1 MAKSYRIKANPNSD
15 KHIQLSLEQDFDQ
28 LEILSL
34 KIVKSDVYARMCAD
48 YGVVVG
54 RAIANGGFGI
64 PNAKISIFVPITE
77 EDELDPVISELYP
90 YKTVTDKNEDGYR
103 YNLLPKQSESCNH
116 KATGSF
122 FTSDEVINNPV
133 ILEVFEKYYKY
144 TTKTNESGD
153 YMLWGVPLGN
163 QNIHASIDVSD
174 IGCYSMRP
182 YQFIRQ
188 GYSPSQFE
196 SSLDFKTSENLDTLP
211 QIVIQNKAVEVVPF
225 WGDDELCGIG
235 ITRMDFDLRDSGV
248 EIIPSATFM
257 GSVITDNDNNY
268 VNIVGTPSK
277 KQGSMCDLST
287 GTGTIEAIRH
297 TIIKDDEG
305 CPTLENFTLD
315 NGGKVID
322 GNGAWVT
329 QLPMNLDFLI
339 TNEYGEQVISSDPKV
354 GIPTRARYRFRVT
367 LDASGGEVRSGR
379 YLVPNLREYTD
390 DEEGSYT
397 FSDNF
402 GDYPD
407 SLPLLNSPA
416 YQASDYFFEFRP
428 NRVYTVSSF
437 IDNYRLN
444 TRIGS
449 SITTASSRW
458 RFLGIKSIN
467 PSPDSPCPN
476 NPFPVNDAFRGGS
489 ITFTQQQINRLV
501 QLITIVLAAFAI
513 GVNLIILVYQY
524 VLYCNDSG
532 QEMTQ
537 AIASVAVVANPFDA
551 SIAASLFAA
560 ALSTWIP
567 TLIMCILL
575 LILFYLP
582 LGYSVIHSFYVA
594 RRIYNYPNCEPCYCG
609 SSYEFKLDPILG
621 VFVSDEQKVQET
633 LADAPEYINDC
644 DQEPYMVG
652 FGPKDD
658 NGDEV
663 QNAYFW
669 RGDPNR
675 PRKPKG
681 CYILQFRKAVWNI
694 YIIAL
699 FAITVASAIPYAGS
713 GILLGVALGSG
724 ILLIGYIIDSLYK
737 IYRSLNQW
745 RILANIY
752 GGLCAGIFNMK
763 FSNSWINGVLYHYKF
778 MRKRRTINDKGEE
791 IPELN
796 VVTEYPERIVY
807 EKEEE
812 GKKYYYYRSCPFE
825 SSGGNFVARNS
836 SIDDS
841 SNPALGSP
849 PLNHF
854 GINFP
859 TTIMDLG
866 PLDPCI
872 DEICQEEKLYDKD
885 TCYVVDK
892 LKPTSFQ
899 NSEPLVGMLVERK
912 IAAINNFKEFLWS
925 GINKWFG
932 ADAEPG
938 NSFNRNQGNERTGS
952 AGTTGNPGPRR
963 NRVIDGDIA
972 QLLATNNMMGVSVF
986 STDPSDPYYGA
997 PNSNP
1002 TEWFNRYM
1010 PDNFINNVNAPQNW
1024 DLSVQPGETRITSS
1038 TSPFPLITR
1047 DFGLTTCLLGGG
1059 FGVPHTQV
1067 VPYYNW
1073 RTQGTTFGTYNNDYD
1088 YNSADASVTVVGYQQ
1103 GLYYEVPLNQNPDTW
1118 ISPYFYDGG
1127 NPPPPLVYFTNAVT
1141 GQTGGID
1148 IGSEYRLGTGL
1159 FFYFG
1164 LRPGGSAYEKFIN
1177 EYLPPRDDE

>member
-1 MAKSYRIKANPNSD
+1 MAKSYRIKTETNTD

-34 KIVKSDVYARMCAD
+34 KIVKSDVYTRMCAD
-48 YGVVVG
+48 YGVIVG
-54 RAIANGGFGI
+54 RAVANGGFGI
-64 PNAKISIFVPITE
+64 PNAKISIFVPISE

-90 YKTVTDKNEDGYR
+90 YKTVTGKNEEGYR
-103 YNLLPKQSESCNH
+103 YNLLPKKPESCNH

-122 FTSDEVINNPV
+122 FTSDEVINNPI

-163 QNIHASIDVSD
+163 QNIHASIDVSN

-188 GYSPSQFE
+188 GLSPNQFE
-196 SSLDFKTSENLDTLP
+196 SSLDFKTSENLDSLP
-211 QIVIQNKAVEVVPF
+211 QIILQNKSVDVVPF
-225 WGDDELCGIG
+225 WGDDELCGVG

-248 EIIPSATFM
+248 EIIPSSTFM

-268 VNIVGTPSK
+268 VSINGAPSK

-287 GTGTIEAIRH
+287 GTGTIESIRH

-322 GNGAWVT
+322 GNGSWVT
-329 QLPMNLDFLI
+329 QLPMNLDFLV

-354 GIPTRARYRFRVT
+354 GIPTRAKYRFRVS
-367 LDASGGEVRSGR
+367 LDASGGDVRSGR
-379 YLVPNLREYTD
+379 YLVPNLRED
-390 DEEGSYT
+390 QDNLDQSYA
-397 FSDNF
+397 FSDDF
-402 GDYPD
+402 EDYPGQTNG
-407 SLPLLNSPA
+407 LINSPA

-444 TRIGS
+444 IEKGNAL
-449 SITTASSRW
+449 TTPNSRW

-489 ITFTQQQINRLV
+489 ITFTQQQINRLI

-513 GVNLIILVYQY
+513 GINLLLLVYQY
-524 VLYCNDSG
+524 VNYCNDST

-551 SIAASLFAA
+551 SIAASLFGA

-575 LILFYLP
+575 AIFFYIP
-582 LGYSVIHSFYVA
+582 LAYTLIHSFYVV

-621 VFVSDEQKVQET
+621 LFVSDEQKVQET
-633 LADAPEYINDC
+633 LADAPEYMNDC
-644 DQEPYMVG
+644 NSEPYMVG
-652 FGPKDD
+652 FGPK
-658 NGDEV
+658 NSSEEEV
-663 QNAYFW
+663 QNALFW
-669 RGDPNR
+669 RGDPDR

-681 CYILQFRKAVWNI
+681 CYVLQWRKPVWI
-694 YIIAL
+694 TFVIAMA
-699 FAITVASAIPYAGS
+699 AITVASAIPYGGS
-713 GILLGVALGSG
+713 AILLGVALGSG
-724 ILLIGYIIDSLYK
+724 LFLLGYIIESIYHM
-737 IYRSLNQW
+737 YRSLNQW

-752 GGLCAGIFNMK
+752 SGLCAGIFNMK
-763 FSNSWINGVLYHYKF
+763 FSNNWINGTLYHYKF
-778 MRKRRTINDKGEE
+778 LRKKKRLEDDGSE
-791 IPELN
+791 IPEQFQI
-796 VVTEYPERIVY
+796 TKYPERIVY
-807 EKEEE
+807 EKKENN
-812 GKKYYYYRSCPFE
+812 KTYYYYRSCPFT
-825 SSGGNFVARNS
+825 STGGFTLDSSAVDADNSGGGKERHV
-836 SIDDS
+836 
-841 SNPALGSP
+841 
-849 PLNHF
+849 

-872 DEICQEEKLYDKD
+872 EEICQEEKLFDKD
-885 TCYVVDK
+885 TCFVVDS

-899 NSEPLVGMLVERK
+899 PSEALLGMLVERK
-912 IAAINNFKEFLWS
+912 LAAINNFKEFLWS

-938 NSFNRNQGNERTGS
+938 ASYNRNQGNRRNGS
-952 AGTTGNPGPRR
+952 AGGNISPGPYR

-986 STDPSDPYYGA
+986 STDVEDPYYGA
-997 PNSNP
+997 PDGQRTQWFESFMPSQFNSNSASP
-1002 TEWFNRYM
+1002 
-1010 PDNFINNVNAPQNW
+1010 VSW
-1024 DLSVQPGETRITSS
+1024 DLSKQPGETIVGPA
-1038 TSPFPLITR
+1038 TSPFPLIAN
-1047 DFGLTTCLLGGG
+1047 DFTLTTCLLGGG

-1067 VPYYNW
+1067 VPYYGWEPNG
-1073 RTQGTTFGTYNNDYD
+1073 QAYGTYNNDYKYD
-1088 YNSADASVTVVGYQQ
+1088 IGSDVRTVGYQQ
-1103 GLYYEVPLNQNPDTW
+1103 GRYYPGPNSTITDTW
-1118 ISPYFYDGG
+1118 INPYFYDG
-1127 NPPPPLVYFTNAVT
+1127 NPIDPITYFVNSIT
-1141 GQTGGID
+1141 GQTSGVPNT
-1148 IGSEYRLGTGL
+1148 GSDKTYRLGTGL

-1164 LRPGGSAYEKFIN
+1164 LRPGGTAYEKFIN
-1177 EYLPPRDDE
+1177 EYLPPKDDE

>member
-1 MAKSYRIKANPNSD
+1 MAKSYRIKAETNSD
-15 KHIQLSLEQDFDQ
+15 KHIQVTLEQDFDQ

-48 YGVVVG
+48 YGVIVG
-54 RAIANGGFGI
+54 RAVANGGFGI
-64 PNAKISIFVPITE
+64 PNAKISIFVPLTE

-90 YKTVTDKNEDGYR
+90 YKTVTDKNEEGYR
-103 YNLLPKQSESCNH
+103 YNLLPKYSESCNH

-122 FTSDEVINNPV
+122 FTAKEAINNPI

-188 GYSPSQFE
+188 GLSPSQFE

-268 VNIVGTPSK
+268 VSIDGMPTK

-297 TIIKDDEG
+297 TIIKDNEG

-329 QLPMNLDFLI
+329 QLPMNLDFLV
-339 TNEYGEQVISSDPKV
+339 TNEYGEQIISSDPKV

-379 YLVPNLREYTD
+379 YLVPNLREYND
-390 DEEGSYT
+390 NIDASYT
-397 FSDNF
+397 FSENF
-402 GDYPD
+402 EDYPD
-407 SLPLLNSPA
+407 PAPVLNSPA
-416 YQASDYFFEFRP
+416 YQASDYFYEFRP

-444 TRIGS
+444 VRKGS
-449 SITTASSRW
+449 TLTTANSRW

-489 ITFTQQQINRLV
+489 LSFATQQINRVV
-501 QLITIVLAAFAI
+501 QLITILLGAFAG
-513 GVNLIILVYQY
+513 GVSLLMMVYQY
-524 VLYCNDSG
+524 VNYCNDSSA
-532 QEMTQ
+532 EMTQ
-537 AIASVAVVANPFDA
+537 AIASIAVVANPFDA
-551 SIAASLFAA
+551 SIAASLFAGT
-560 ALSTWIP
+560 LSTWIP

-575 LILFYLP
+575 LIFLYFP
-582 LGYSVIHSFYVA
+582 LAYSIIHSFYVV
-594 RRIYNYPNCEPCYCG
+594 RRIFNYPNCEPCFCG

-621 VFVSDEQKVQET
+621 IFVSDEQKVQET
-633 LADAPEYINDC
+633 LADAPEYVNNC
-644 DQEPYMVG
+644 NNEPYMVG
-652 FGPKDD
+652 FGPRD
-658 NGDEV
+658 NNGEEV
-663 QNAYFW
+663 QNALFW

-675 PRKPKG
+675 EGHPKG
-681 CYILQFRKAVWNI
+681 CYVLQWRKSVWTTF
-694 YIIAL
+694 IIAMS
-699 FAITVASAIPYAGS
+699 AITVASAIPYGGS
-713 GILLGVALGSG
+713 SILLGVALGG
-724 ILLIGYIIDSLYK
+724 GLTLLGFIISSIYHM
-737 IYRSLNQW
+737 YRSLNQW

-752 GGLCAGIFNMK
+752 SGLCEGIFNMK
-763 FSNSWINGVLYHYKF
+763 FSNNWINGVLYHYKF
-778 MRKRRTINDKGEE
+778 LKKRKKLDSKGNL
-791 IPELN
+791 IPEIDQ
-796 VVTEYPERIVY
+796 VTRYPKRIVY
-807 EKEEE
+807 EKIEDE
-812 GKKYYYYRSCPFE
+812 KKYYYYRSCPFTGDE
-825 SSGGNFVARNS
+825 FTMQSSLTADGSGN
-836 SIDDS
+836 
-841 SNPALGSP
+841 GKQEKY
-849 PLNHF
+849 

-885 TCYVVDK
+885 NCYVVDR

-899 NSEPLVGMLVERK
+899 NSENLLGMIVERK
-912 IAAINNFKEFLWS
+912 IAATNNFKEFLWS

-932 ADAEPG
+932 ADAEPD
-938 NSFNRNQGNERTGS
+938 SPFNRNQGNQRFGSPGDGTSTGF
-952 AGTTGNPGPRR
+952 PGYYR

-986 STDPSDPYYGA
+986 STDPEDPYYGA
-997 PNSNP
+997 SDGTM
-1002 TEWFNRYM
+1002 TEWFSRYM
-1010 PDNFINNVNAPQNW
+1010 PDQFVNNNNFQTPILW
-1024 DLSVQPGETRITSS
+1024 DLSEYPGETKIT
-1038 TSPFPLITR
+1038 TATTPFPLITR
-1047 DFGLTTCLLGGG
+1047 DFPLTVCLMGGG

-1067 VPYYNW
+1067 VPYYPWTVAGN
-1073 RTQGTTFGTYNNDYD
+1073 TFGTYSNDYG
-1088 YNSADASVTVVGYQQ
+1088 YQGLPGVEVIGYQQ
-1103 GLYYEVPLNQNPDTW
+1103 GLYYEKPEPNVPDTW
-1118 ISPYFYDGG
+1118 ISPYFYEGQTT
-1127 NPPPPLVYFTNAVT
+1127 PPGFGYFANSIT
-1141 GQTGGID
+1141 GQTGGLEP
-1148 IGSEYRLGTGL
+1148 SSTYRLGTGL

-1177 EYLPPRDDE
+1177 EYLPPKDDE